1 MKKFFAIFTPIVI
14 LCGAAT
20 AVTVYLL
27 KKKRTLAQLI
37 DEEWNKKPLL
47 FKGGN
52 NVQVCWNR

>member
-27 KKKRTLAQLI
+27 KKNNTLVQLI
-37 DEEWNKKPLL
+37 DEQLNKKPRL
-47 FKGGN
+47 FKFCN
-52 NVQVCWNR
+52 NAVMF